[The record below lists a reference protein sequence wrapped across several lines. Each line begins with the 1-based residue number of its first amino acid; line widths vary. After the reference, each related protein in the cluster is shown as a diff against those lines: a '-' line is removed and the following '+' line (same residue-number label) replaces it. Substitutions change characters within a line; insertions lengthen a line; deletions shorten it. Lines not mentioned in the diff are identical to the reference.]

1 MMLRMMLRAAVLLPW
16 LLVALACG
24 GPEAAENTERTSP
37 DQARLADGSAAEEAA
52 ERAVAV
58 EVLVVETQTVI
69 DRASLSADVRAAR
82 RANLAAEVAG
92 TVERLP
98 IDEGDA
104 VGAGDVLAAIDTRAL
119 EARLAEARAVDRQ
132 RQLQFERAEK
142 LLEKRSI
149 TRVQFLDAVT
159 NRDVAAAQLASA
171 ELELDQATVRAP
183 WAGTVA
189 TTRVE
194 EGDYVVPGQAMI
206 ELVDVSRLEVVA
218 PAPAGDVPFLQVG
231 ASADVRVD
239 VFPDRVFP
247 GRVSRLAAE
256 LDASARTLDVVVN
269 LDLAKLA
276 GGDGLRPGLPARIEL
291 VRRTLDDVIV
301 VPLAATVEL
310 DESRAIY
317 VVEGGH
323 AVRRPV
329 RLGPIVRGD
338 GVAGDRVVIEDGL
351 VAGDRLVLRGQRRLS
366 PGQAVTETVAE
377 TPSAQLGGG
386 DSP

>member
-1 MMLRMMLRAAVLLPW
+1 MKLRAAIPLPW
-16 LLVALACG
+16 LLFALACG
-24 GPEAAENTERTSP
+24 GPEAAETTGRTAP
-37 DQARLADGSAAEEAA
+37 DPARLAGGSAAGEPADQ
-52 ERAVAV
+52 AVAV
-58 EVLVVETQTVI
+58 EVRVVEPRTVV

-104 VGAGDVLAAIDTRAL
+104 VRAGDVLAAVDTRAL

-171 ELELDQATVRAP
+171 ELELERATVRAP
-183 WAGTVA
+183 WSGTVA
-189 TTRVE
+189 TTRIE

-206 ELVDVSRLEVVA
+206 ELVDVSRLEAVA
-218 PAPAGDVPFLQVG
+218 PAPAGDVPYLRVG
-231 ASADVRVD
+231 APADVRVD

-256 LDASARTLDVVVN
+256 LDAAARTLDVVVD
-269 LDLAKLA
+269 LDVTKLPD
-276 GGDGLRPGLPARIEL
+276 GGRLRPGLPARIEL
-291 VRRTLDDVIV
+291 VRRTLDDAVV

-310 DESRAIY
+310 DESRAVY
-317 VVEGGH
+317 VVEDGR
-323 AVRRPV
+323 AVRRTV
-329 RLGPIVRGD
+329 RLGPILRGD
-338 GVAGDRVVIEDGL
+338 GDGGDRVVVEEGL

-366 PGQAVTETVAE
+366 PGQAVLETPAE
-377 TPSAQLGGG
+377 TPSDRPGGG
-386 DSP
+386 ATP